1 MVRQASTKPR
11 SDADKVTELLA
22 EEARYCRELAD
33 EYEDGGFDAGATT
46 ASPTRTRDGARRWPK
61 KVFQNGG
68 LWVGVLNLWGVSPRI
83 GGGGGAL
90 KVRDH

>member
-1 MVRQASTKPR
+1 MVRPASTKPR

-61 KVFQNGG
+61 VEDALERFQPAGQ
-68 LWVGVLNLWGVSPRI
+68 
-83 GGGGGAL
+83 
-90 KVRDH
+90 VRGQDVNYFRLRCTRW